1 MGGGR
6 ACWGEVLEGGIVLVF
21 GGGGGCRGGGEEE
34 VVLGGGGKMG
44 SALGDW
50 GVGSFCWWVD
60 GLC

>member
-1 MGGGR
+1 M
-6 ACWGEVLEGGIVLVF
+6 LEGGIVLVF

-44 SALGDW
+44 SALGGW
-50 GVGSFCWWVD
+50 GVGGFCWWVD